1 LTSWQWL
8 LVALAGAAGAPA
20 RYIVD
25 TLISERLAGVFPLGT
40 LVVNISGSLALG
52 LLAGL
57 AHVPDEILGTGLVG
71 AYTTFST
78 FSFETLQLL
87 EAGEVRS
94 ALTSVVANLAAGTLA
109 AAGGLAIAGR

>member
-1 LTSWQWL
+1 MTWQWA

-20 RYIVD
+20 RYILD
-25 TLISERLAGVFPLGT
+25 TLISERVEGVFPLGT
-40 LVVNISGSLALG
+40 MVVNVSGSFVLG
-52 LLAGL
+52 LLGGL
-57 AHVPDEILGTGLVG
+57 AHAPYLILGTGLIG

-94 ALTSVVANLAAGTLA
+94 ALINVLVSVAAGTLA
-109 AAGGLAIAGR
+109 AAAGLAIAGV